1 MKDKGS
7 DEEWKTCAK
16 ITDRDWMKDSQKSW
30 FQDIWHWQLSENKKN
45 WQLSENKKNTHFTIN
60 VLKMNFRTNFLF
72 VILYIFVVMY
82 IKYAIWDIKISKF

>member
-1 MKDKGS
+1 
-7 DEEWKTCAK
+7 
-16 ITDRDWMKDSQKSW
+16 MKDSQKSW
-30 FQDIWHWQLSENKKN
+30 FQDIWHL
-45 WQLSENKKNTHFTIN
+45 QLSENKKNTHFTIN